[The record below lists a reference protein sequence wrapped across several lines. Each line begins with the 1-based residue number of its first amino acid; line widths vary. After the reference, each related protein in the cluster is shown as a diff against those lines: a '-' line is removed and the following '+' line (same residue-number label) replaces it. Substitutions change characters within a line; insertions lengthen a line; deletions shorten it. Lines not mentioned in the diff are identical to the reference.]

1 MSANAGGLD
10 GDAAPMAPSLTN
22 RVMRGAM
29 WIIGGRFIVR
39 ALGLINTLV
48 LARLLVPEDF
58 GLVAIGVTVMQLLQN
73 ITDIGVSRTVVKF
86 RNAGRAQYDTLFTI
100 SLIRGVAVSV
110 VMLVTAT
117 LADNFY
123 NDPRVTIIFFGISIV
138 PLFHALMNPRF
149 YEFEREL
156 DFSKQFQLEAA
167 DKLIGVAVSIT
178 VAVVFRT
185 YWAIILGLVAGAFAQ
200 MLMSWLLKPYRP
212 KLSFAAISEIGGF
225 AGWLTGLSFV
235 SALNNKLDVLFLG
248 KLVSPADLGAF
259 FVGGSVASL
268 PSGEIAIPMARA
280 IYPGLSQLQGDSG
293 AMRSAYLRA
302 AEALALI
309 AMPASFGVAFIAQD
323 LVALLL
329 GPGWERAAL
338 MLQYFSPAAGLGVI
352 FYATNAY
359 ALALGRARLIF
370 LREVLVFFIRMP
382 LFVVAAYLYGL
393 VGAVVACAIGLLI
406 IAALNAGLY
415 ARLSGGAPFE
425 PLWRARRSLA
435 GVAAM
440 AAYFLLF
447 RDHIPELDTA
457 PLGLRLF
464 ADAIVGGGVY
474 VVTIFTL
481 WRVEG
486 APESIER
493 LVVNQANAAFS
504 RLQRF
509 CSAAS

>member
-1 MSANAGGLD
+1 MTAKVGEANA
-10 GDAAPMAPSLTN
+10 AAPGARSLTG
-22 RVMRGAM
+22 RVMRGAV
-29 WIIGGRFIVR
+29 WIIGGRFFVR

-100 SLIRGVAVSV
+100 SLIRGLAVSAI
-110 VMLVTAT
+110 MLIAAMF
-117 LADNFY
+117 ADNFY
-123 NDPRVTIIFFGISIV
+123 NDPRVTVIFLGIAVV
-138 PLFHALMNPRF
+138 PLVHALMNPRF
-149 YEFEREL
+149 FEFEREL
-156 DFSKQFQLEAA
+156 DFSKQFMLEAA

-178 VAVVFRT
+178 IAIVFRT
-185 YWAIILGLVAGAFAQ
+185 YWAIILGLVTGAFAQ
-200 MLMSWLLKPYRP
+200 LVMSWLLRPYRP
-212 KLSFAAISEIGGF
+212 RLSFSAIGEIGGF
-225 AGWLTGLSFV
+225 AGWLAGLSFV
-235 SALNNKLDVLFLG
+235 AALNNKLDVLFLG
-248 KLVSPADLGAF
+248 KFVSPADVGAF

-280 IYPGLSQLQGDSG
+280 IYPGLSELQGDSA

-309 AMPASFGVAFIAQD
+309 AMPASFGVAFIAHD

-359 ALALGRARLIF
+359 ALAMGRARLLF
-370 LREVLVFFIRMP
+370 FREVLVFFIRMP
-382 LFVVAAYLYGL
+382 IFIIAVVLYGL
-393 VGAVVACAIGLLI
+393 LGAAVACAIGLLV

-425 PLWRARRSLA
+425 PIWRARRSLA
-435 GVAAM
+435 GVAVM
-440 AAYFLLF
+440 AVYFLLV
-447 RDHIPELDTA
+447 RQDLSA
-457 PLGLRLF
+457 LVNMPLAVRLC
-464 ADAIVGGGVY
+464 ADAIAGGGLYCVTVY
-474 VVTIFTL
+474 GL
-481 WRVEG
+481 WRAEG
-486 APESIER
+486 APNSIER
-493 LVVNQANAAFS
+493 LLINQSNAAIA
-504 RLQRF
+504 RLARF
-509 CSAAS
+509 AGASS